1 MARKF
6 HSPQQLEKQLTTIM
20 DNVIRTELKEA
31 IVEIWLQV
39 QQEEVYDAYPS
50 PARYNRRGD
59 EGGLADPDNID
70 IVDTIGFK
78 NGVQYVLENITEGA
92 GDSVGEK
99 INALIEGK
107 GGFAGD
113 PQKGMPAR
121 PYTEEA
127 VQIINENPSSV
138 KDALV
143 KGFARHGIKINVT

>member
-6 HSPQQLEKQLTTIM
+6 HSPQQLEKHLTMVM

-31 IVEIWLQV
+31 IVDIWLQV
-39 QQEEVYDAYPS
+39 QQERVYDVYS
-50 PARYNRRGD
+50 PTRYERRGD

-107 GGFAGD
+107 EGFMKGVGGAL
-113 PQKGMPAR
+113 PAR